1 MSVDRLRAPFR
12 ARRVPVVLQMSAAD
26 CGAAC
31 LAMIGGYW
39 GGQLSLATCQRLLGG
54 NAGGVTA
61 LGIAQAAR
69 EIGLNVQAFRH
80 TLAGLAQAERPAI
93 LHWQGTHFVVLESW
107 REDRVTV
114 IDPALGRRTLTPDG
128 LAAGYSG
135 VTLIFAPGPD
145 FTEKFAAH
153 QNDDRSSQWRA
164 FLARVLA
171 VPGMRP
177 LLTQIVGAS
186 LLLQLAGLLLPLTTW
201 LVVERILPNPTQNL
215 LPLLGTGLLAALT
228 AQAAVSF
235 VRDLLAVRLQQQLDR
250 RLIPDF
256 FAHLLRLPYGFFQQR
271 ATGDLLSRLEGNR
284 AVRELVTS
292 GVLTGLLDGGLA
304 LLYLVILYVQY
315 PLFGWIVTGAALL
328 YILLLWLT
336 SSRVQEL
343 SQLALATE
351 AAEESFAVQV
361 LRGIESVKAAGTET
375 WITAQWRDRFDAGL
389 NAAAARGRYLARVD
403 SLFLLVNAAT
413 PLLLLWLGASAVQT
427 GRLDLGQMLALVV
440 LAGSSLAPLGSLA
453 DYIHRAQQMW
463 AYLVRMAD
471 VLETEPEEAQPDDTP
486 LVLAGKI
493 AVTDLSFRYA
503 QDASFALDQISFVVN
518 PGEKVALVGPTGAGK
533 STLVRLLLGLYRP
546 DTGEI
551 RYDGHTLDELGAA
564 RLRRQIGV
572 VLQDSFVI
580 GGTVRENIALNQP
593 DMSLAQVME
602 AARLA
607 GIHEEIERLP
617 MQYESWV
624 GEGGSALSGGQR
636 QRLVLARALAP
647 RPRILIL
654 DEATSH
660 LDAATEAAIQQTLDR
675 LHATCLIVA
684 HRLSTV
690 RRADRILVLERG
702 RIVEQGTHE
711 QLIGQGGLYS
721 RLHAQP

>member
-1 MSVDRLRAPFR
+1 
-12 ARRVPVVLQMSAAD
+12 
-26 CGAAC
+26 
-31 LAMIGGYW
+31 
-39 GGQLSLATCQRLLGG
+39 
-54 NAGGVTA
+54 
-61 LGIAQAAR
+61 
-69 EIGLNVQAFRH
+69 
-80 TLAGLAQAERPAI
+80 
-93 LHWQGTHFVVLESW
+93 
-107 REDRVTV
+107 
-114 IDPALGRRTLTPDG
+114 
-128 LAAGYSG
+128 
-135 VTLIFAPGPD
+135 
-145 FTEKFAAH
+145 
-153 QNDDRSSQWRA
+153 
-164 FLARVLA
+164 
-171 VPGMRP
+171 
-177 LLTQIVGAS
+177 
-186 LLLQLAGLLLPLTTW
+186 
-201 LVVERILPNPTQNL
+201 
-215 LPLLGTGLLAALT
+215 
-228 AQAAVSF
+228 
-235 VRDLLAVRLQQQLDR
+235 
-250 RLIPDF
+250 
-256 FAHLLRLPYGFFQQR
+256 
-271 ATGDLLSRLEGNR
+271 
-284 AVRELVTS
+284 
-292 GVLTGLLDGGLA
+292 
-304 LLYLVILYVQY
+304 
-315 PLFGWIVTGAALL
+315 
-328 YILLLWLT
+328 
-336 SSRVQEL
+336 
-343 SQLALATE
+343 
-351 AAEESFAVQV
+351 
-361 LRGIESVKAAGTET
+361 
-375 WITAQWRDRFDAGL
+375 
-389 NAAAARGRYLARVD
+389 
-403 SLFLLVNAAT
+403 
-413 PLLLLWLGASAVQT
+413 
-427 GRLDLGQMLALVV
+427 
-440 LAGSSLAPLGSLA
+440 
-453 DYIHRAQQMW
+453 
-463 AYLVRMAD
+463 
-471 VLETEPEEAQPDDTP
+471 
-486 LVLAGKI
+486 
-493 AVTDLSFRYA
+493 
-503 QDASFALDQISFVVN
+503 
-518 PGEKVALVGPTGAGK
+518 ALVGPTGAGK